1 NLLLDLLCLCTV
13 FRYTTAVAD
22 LSDCAAAGTICH
34 TNADCYKAREEKFV
48 CMCQIGY
55 RGNGVQCLDI
65 DECTTGLHS
74 CHGKAICSNTVGSYT
89 CSCQNGYFG
98 DGFQCQDINECQNN
112 NGDCHVNALCTNRD
126 GGRDCSCK
134 SGFSGNGF
142 QCTDENECARPGIC
156 HWNATCTNNPGSY
169 VCTCNTGYKG
179 NGNYLCLDID
189 ECSET
194 PNVCSAFYGYKG
206 CKNLPGTYTCL
217 CNSGYQSNGQT
228 CEDINECEINICSS
242 FANCTNL
249 PGSFRC
255 TCPEGF
261 AGNGLA
267 CVDINE
273 CDRKNNCDPNAICTN
288 LLGSYECS
296 CRFGFLGTGTKCTDI
311 NECITSNICPDNAAC
326 VNTAGSFFC
335 DCGQG
340 YNFSRNQ
347 CLDVDECAI
356 KHCSPYA
363 SCENLPGS
371 FICSCLAGFEGDG
384 LVCNDVD
391 ECAIEKRCHVDALCI
406 NVPGKFNCSCMVGYT
421 GDGVLQCIDV
431 NECLVD
437 NGGCRNRATCVNSK
451 GSFSCLCP
459 LGFQLVNRT
468 TCQDIDECQIPE
480 KACGTNEQCSNMEGS
495 YACQC
500 KAGFSRISEDLD
512 CSDIDECENLKS
524 CHQNAT
530 CLNLAGSFSCTCK
543 NGFSGNGV
551 TCEDINE
558 CAIKDMCHL
567 HANCYN
573 YPGEFLCT
581 CHRGFTG
588 DGFTCTDVNECVL
601 SNYTCPDISV
611 CVNSPGAY
619 ICSCLN
625 GTVAYNNSCV
635 LPSRECDPACHIH
648 GLCHP
653 SPSGYQCVCDVGFK
667 GDGLIC
673 SDIDECKEN
682 VCPKKETQCVNK
694 PGSFDCVCKVGY
706 TLNGTECIDVDE
718 CESGASSCSKLAQCV
733 NTIGSHLCFCRNG
746 FTGDGKNCSDINE
759 CQSQHGGCHPAARCT
774 NSPGSYKCTCP
785 FGMTGSG
792 FDCQDV
798 NECNENTTL
807 PHNCSL
813 LAMCNNTE
821 GSFICKCMD
830 GYRGDGFT
838 CEDMDE
844 CLLPSICRNNMTC
857 QNFPG
862 TYTCTCTV
870 GLVYDLGTCVN
881 EKDCKNVTNACNTH
895 AECNHIRGSNYC
907 SCIKGFLGNGRD
919 CRDIDE
925 CSQTGACPKLSNCFN
940 TEGSFHCDCWEGY
953 QYNGTHCEDINECS
967 VGNFICPDNSTCYN
981 KEGGYNCSCNN
992 GFLYLNNSLCLDVDE
1007 CATGKAQCP
1016 NASNCQNIVGW
1027 YFCECWDGYTGN
1039 QSVCEDVDE
1048 CLNNSVCS
1056 DHSMCVNTEGSF
1068 LCLCDDGFSSN
1079 GTSSTQCEDIDE
1091 CSHPEF
1097 GPLCTYG
1104 TCINTVGSFHC
1115 VCDMGFWSN
1124 DTRCLDIDE
1133 CSGSNNESICQP
1145 HSSCVNIP
1153 GSYKCNCKLGF
1164 LLNRTECQDIDECLA
1179 DESPCTANAVCVN
1192 SPGSFQCPCTSGFE
1206 AQGPKCTDINEC
1218 LSNRT
1223 CRPDQVCINK
1233 PGSYR
1238 CSCPLGHHEENGT
1251 CIDNNE
1257 CANNTTCHPL
1267 ARCWNTVGS
1276 FTCQCRLGYAGNGT
1290 YCKDIDE
1297 CSTSSLRCHK
1307 SSQCIN
1313 TPGSYVCVCAPGL
1326 IRLGY
1331 FCVDLD
1337 ECQSSRGGCHPAATC
1352 YNSVGGFQCK
1362 CGNGWDASV
1371 RNGQGLGG
1379 CIDRNE
1385 CLSPDVCYSNRKCT
1399 NLIGSYSCACSTG
1412 DTDCPQLPQMESY
1425 LYPFGEEVGDAE
1437 LPITV
1442 ADGNSPYITPP
1453 AGFPF
1458 MGKLYERLFFS
1469 DNGLVQ
1475 FQSVSENEKLL
1486 IPAPIPGGFHG
1497 NEGLP
1502 MLAVFWDDADLT
1514 LGDGRLLYQEYSL
1527 LGISDIYAETVFNR
1541 TAQDVNRFETQR
1553 GNPPFTPSWIVKI
1566 TWDHVLP
1573 VSYQKLNLSETNTFQ
1588 SILTTD
1594 GLRSFALLRYS
1605 DMNWGPGQRTDHNA
1619 LIGYTDGKNNF
1630 HNEIPKQ
1637 PNNLFGPGGR
1647 YRPQTVTGNTGKLG
1661 QLVYDL
1667 AGSNE
1672 ISSDPQRQCQIW
1684 AFNEPDPKEWALGLA
1699 PCPCTRVQ
1707 AQEDLAFGP
1716 ETLPSEQMAH
1726 VRDLRSLR
1734 WGGSRSRVFQSI
1746 LFNKQKAGKRCVYDP
1761 EGPLLAGYS
1770 ERFFTEDK
1778 TQLHIDKD
1786 LLPFQW
1792 CCVQS
1797 PLCNIYLAKRPL
1809 DRCQGYS
1816 WNSSDSS
1823 IPGNRGAPGIGMVYG
1838 SLHFI
1843 TFDGSE
1849 YSFKALGE
1857 YVIVRLS
1864 TSTGSNVFTLQGQ
1877 TAALVVNGQPT
1888 LVPAL
1893 VRLAAFFQGAGKVE
1907 WRCAESGN
1915 GLKVLVNDVVIPV
1928 SVGVIHVE
1936 EQGFAVRCTS
1946 TSRCAVVYAEGL
1958 YVVVWRGDAGRL
1970 TALVEVPQRFFNRT
1984 LGLLGHWSSNRTDD
1998 FLLSNGRLVPSLN
2011 NNIPSEQSLLPFGQS
2026 WAVPAPESL
2035 LFSEPPSAPFSPIM
2049 TEQLMSSVSPEV
2061 LAKHSQ
2067 TCQGSMQC
2075 VHDILATGNT
2085 NLGLDVLKDQQQ
2097 LQNRTQIYGNL
2108 PPIVTEPTVIMC
2120 KVNSTVRVQF
2130 KAQDPNRD
2138 QITFSLA
2145 LPRSPRITIG
2155 SSDGIL
2161 VWSPSSIQ
2169 PVNLTVQASDQ
2180 TSSSLITPVLQLCNC
2195 MNGGSCQYNSVAE
2208 NLLLGKFQ
2216 VVGCLCPPGFSGKY
2230 CDNRTDV
2237 CKGKPCFP
2245 GVECIRQKEAELFTC
2260 GQCPPPTVYKDKQG
2274 YKCFENDFC
2283 LPPFPFPCHEMADCT
2298 STGYNYTCKC
2308 KRGYAGDGKECS
2320 DIDECLNPSACP
2332 NAKFECVNMP
2342 GSVRCLC
2349 RYQNTTDTDGCGESA
2364 NPTGWNVFNVS
2375 MNWDNQE
2382 SGQGL
2387 SQLEK
2392 ILSLGFQNKFY
2403 NASAIAPDSALASGL
2418 SEYRI
2423 NVSSDTPH
2431 WYVMDYLSR
2440 VRQYYGIRSAHVED
2454 LDECKTNEAPCS
2466 KTSQC
2471 VNTYGGYRCVC
2482 NGTDL
2487 KKESQSCI
2495 IDRNSVNSTDLSGD
2509 KTMEDKKA
2517 LILGLV
2523 LGIGIPLLL
2532 LLLLAALACFCCC
2545 SRKKTITGDIP
2556 HLLPEYIQEQFNPPF
2571 NFEDPSLQYNTH
2583 YSPRILDNLTPR
2595 QKRRYR

>member
-1 NLLLDLLCLCTV
+1 MLNLLLDLLCLCTV
-13 FRYTTAVAD
+13 FRYTSAVAD

-34 TNADCYKAREEKFV
+34 TSADCYKTRDERFV

-65 DECTTGLHS
+65 DECTTGLQS
-74 CHGKAICSNTVGSYT
+74 CHGKAICSNTLGSYT

-98 DGFQCQDINECQNN
+98 DGFQCQDINECQTN
-112 NGDCHVNALCTNRD
+112 NGGCHVNALCTNRD

-142 QCTDENECARPGIC
+142 QCTDDNECARPGIC

-194 PNVCSAFYGYKG
+194 PSVCSAFYGYKG

-228 CEDINECEINICSS
+228 CVDINECEINICSS
-242 FANCTNL
+242 FADCTNL

-273 CDRKNNCDPNAICTN
+273 CDRKNNCDPNAICSN

-296 CRFGFLGTGTKCTDI
+296 CRFGFVGMGTKCTDI

-391 ECAIEKRCHVDALCI
+391 ECAIEKRCHVNALCI

-451 GSFSCLCP
+451 GSFSCICP
-459 LGFQLVNRT
+459 SGFQLVNRT
-468 TCQDIDECQIPE
+468 TCQDIDECQLPE
-480 KACGTNEQCSNMEGS
+480 KACGTNEQCSNIEGS

-500 KAGFSRISEDLD
+500 EAGFTRISDDLD

-543 NGFSGNGV
+543 HGFSGNGV

-558 CAIKDMCHL
+558 CAIEDMCHL

-625 GTVAYNNSCV
+625 GTVAYNNRCV
-635 LPSRECDPACHIH
+635 LPSRECDPACHTH

-718 CESGASSCSKLAQCV
+718 CESGANSCSKFAQCV
-733 NTIGSHLCFCRNG
+733 NIIGSHLCFCHNG
-746 FTGDGKNCSDINE
+746 FTGDGKNCS
-759 CQSQHGGCHPAARCT
+759 
-774 NSPGSYKCTCP
+774 
-785 FGMTGSG
+785 
-792 FDCQDV
+792 
-798 NECNENTTL
+798 
-807 PHNCSL
+807 
-813 LAMCNNTE
+813 
-821 GSFICKCMD
+821 
-830 GYRGDGFT
+830 
-838 CEDMDE
+838 
-844 CLLPSICRNNMTC
+844 
-857 QNFPG
+857 
-862 TYTCTCTV
+862 
-870 GLVYDLGTCVN
+870 
-881 EKDCKNVTNACNTH
+881 
-895 AECNHIRGSNYC
+895 
-907 SCIKGFLGNGRD
+907 
-919 CRDIDE
+919 
-925 CSQTGACPKLSNCFN
+925 
-940 TEGSFHCDCWEGY
+940 
-953 QYNGTHCEDINECS
+953 
-967 VGNFICPDNSTCYN
+967 
-981 KEGGYNCSCNN
+981 
-992 GFLYLNNSLCLDVDE
+992 
-1007 CATGKAQCP
+1007 
-1016 NASNCQNIVGW
+1016 
-1027 YFCECWDGYTGN
+1027 
-1039 QSVCEDVDE
+1039 
-1048 CLNNSVCS
+1048 
-1056 DHSMCVNTEGSF
+1056 
-1068 LCLCDDGFSSN
+1068 
-1079 GTSSTQCEDIDE
+1079 
-1091 CSHPEF
+1091 
-1097 GPLCTYG
+1097 
-1104 TCINTVGSFHC
+1104 
-1115 VCDMGFWSN
+1115 
-1124 DTRCLDIDE
+1124 
-1133 CSGSNNESICQP
+1133 
-1145 HSSCVNIP
+1145 
-1153 GSYKCNCKLGF
+1153 
-1164 LLNRTECQDIDECLA
+1164 
-1179 DESPCTANAVCVN
+1179 
-1192 SPGSFQCPCTSGFE
+1192 
-1206 AQGPKCTDINEC
+1206 
-1218 LSNRT
+1218 
-1223 CRPDQVCINK
+1223 
-1233 PGSYR
+1233 
-1238 CSCPLGHHEENGT
+1238 
-1251 CIDNNE
+1251 
-1257 CANNTTCHPL
+1257 
-1267 ARCWNTVGS
+1267 
-1276 FTCQCRLGYAGNGT
+1276 
-1290 YCKDIDE
+1290 
-1297 CSTSSLRCHK
+1297 
-1307 SSQCIN
+1307 
-1313 TPGSYVCVCAPGL
+1313 
-1326 IRLGY
+1326 
-1331 FCVDLD
+1331 
-1337 ECQSSRGGCHPAATC
+1337 
-1352 YNSVGGFQCK
+1352 
-1362 CGNGWDASV
+1362 
-1371 RNGQGLGG
+1371 
-1379 CIDRNE
+1379 
-1385 CLSPDVCYSNRKCT
+1385 
-1399 NLIGSYSCACSTG
+1399 
-1412 DTDCPQLPQMESY
+1412 ESY

-1458 MGKLYERLFFS
+1458 MGRLYERLFFS

-1527 LGISDIYAETVFNR
+1527 LSISDIYAETVFNR
-1541 TAQDVNRFETQR
+1541 TAQDVSRFETQR
-1553 GNPPFTPSWIVKI
+1553 GNPPFTPYWIVKI

-1637 PNNLFGPGGR
+1637 PNNLFGLEGR
-1647 YRPQTVTGNTGKLG
+1647 YRPQTVIGNTGKLG

-1667 AGSNE
+1667 TGSNE

-1699 PCPCTRVQ
+1699 SCPCTRVQ

-1716 ETLPSEQMAH
+1716 DTLPSEQMTH
-1726 VRDLRSLR
+1726 VRDLRALR

-1778 TQLHIDKD
+1778 TQQHIDKD

-1797 PLCNIYLAKRPL
+1797 PLCNVYLAKRPL

-1816 WNSSDSS
+1816 WNSFDSS
-1823 IPGNRGAPGIGMVYG
+1823 IPGNRGTPGIGMVYG

-1849 YSFKALGE
+1849 YTFKALGE

-1864 TSTGSNVFTLQGQ
+1864 TSTGSNIFTLQGQ
-1877 TAALVVNGQPT
+1877 TAALVVNGQPK

-1970 TALVEVPQRFFNRT
+1970 TALVEVPQRFYNRT

-2035 LFSEPPSAPFSPIM
+2035 LFSEPPSAPFSPIT
-2049 TEQLMSSVSPEV
+2049 TEQLMSSVSPDV

-2075 VHDILATGNT
+2075 VHDILATENT
-2085 NLGLDVLKDQQQ
+2085 KLGLDVLKDQQQ

-2169 PVNLTVQASDQ
+2169 PVNLTIQVSDQ

-2195 MNGGSCQYNSVAE
+2195 VNGGSCQYNSVAE

-2308 KRGYAGDGKECS
+2308 KPGYAGNGKECS

-2375 MNWDNQE
+2375 MDWGNQE

-2403 NASAIAPDSALASGL
+2403 NASAIAPDSALAGGL

-2440 VRQYYGIRSAHVED
+2440 VRQFYGIRSAYVED

-2495 IDRNSVNSTDLSGD
+2495 FDWNNVNSTYTSGD

-2583 YSPRILDNLTPR
+2583 CSPRILDNLTPR